1 MFIRNIT
8 LAAAVCVAASVAA
21 LGQSGS
27 NCGACGQGYLFQLPG
42 QNSSAGTPIYGYPY
56 SANPLS
62 ANTSAGGINSVG
74 PNGAYQIVAKP
85 DGSGFYVLGATL
97 QIANQNFSNYTIANG
112 ISGTPTAIAASPD
125 GNYAV
130 VGAGS
135 VYVLSASS
143 YQVLY
148 NTTTNGTIVGIV
160 ISRDSKYA
168 YVLSNGPGASYVY
181 QINLVTKSTTAASP
195 LVLTGNS
202 TSISLSPLNLV
213 YVTATNRIFEIDPV
227 LLQVTAQGNMTPN
240 GTPGPLK
247 FTPDGTTAYCV
258 NQTSNVS
265 GGSIFQVTLATHSV
279 AFWPTANPTPPTEI
293 DDIEIAGNG
302 RVFAVSYST
311 TTLFDVVT
319 APLGLTVS
327 SLNSILSATG
337 VQAAAVSTELPS
349 ALYLYLLVANGGAEN
364 IYRVNLS
371 TNQISAQGSAA
382 TSGGPMEFVGVPPQS
397 GAGSFLQFNN
407 NQTISQGTTSLPLVA
422 RVLDL
427 TGRPIFN
434 LQVSFTTDPT
444 TGVVINTPTPVTNA
458 DGYVQT
464 TVTAPAAQGT
474 FTITLTAGTANT
486 TFTINVPGTG
496 GTGGTGPNGVTQVT
510 IVTGTGKLI
519 ETGFSSQGDGDPLT
533 VLVTDVNGNPLPGVA
548 VTFNVTSGT
557 GNVVTYNNADGSAGT
572 TTDKNGMARTDF
584 YASTP
589 AGNSDFE
596 VDTVVAVTP
605 YGSVSFYEIEYAY
618 LIIGTTNP
626 AFPPTVQIQTPAF
639 PYVVTVP
646 EGGVAANAVSA
657 LILANSVP
665 QLNCPN
671 AVQNLGCP
679 IPDVAIRIVNDAGTL
694 AASPYASCNASST
707 PSDPN
712 TGTAYCNVQS
722 TCNAAGPGTYTVYY
736 EVGDFRG
743 FQGSVVITPGA
754 AQKLA
759 ILSGNNQTGGAGGS
773 LPFPLLAMVS
783 DACGNAVN
791 GGQVTWKVTQGSAT
805 LSKVVSTSGSSG
817 QVSAVV
823 TFGQAAGPVTV
834 TATLGTSAIVTFSLT
849 NQAVVTSMTILNGNN
864 QSTTVNS
871 AFGQTLT
878 VQIKDANNNPVTGV
892 PVGFAVTA
900 GNASINP
907 TSANTDSQGRAS
919 TTATAGSNPG
929 TIIVI
934 ASYGA
939 VSATF
944 SLTAVPQGPV
954 VTATS
959 FQNAASFTT
968 GLVPCGLA
976 VATGSGLAPGIVGTV
991 SGASF
996 FGPLQYSL
1004 NGLSLSVNGVP
1015 APIYQLSNTNGK
1027 QQVTFQTPCEVGPT
1041 TNGTVVIQLSGAT
1054 TTVQGVLI
1062 LAAQPG
1068 IFFSTGGD
1076 GNPDG
1081 YVISGADGSYVSA
1094 TNPAKRGGTYY
1105 LVATGL
1111 GQVIPATSTDSA
1123 GIAGQSVALPVIV
1136 GLSGGGVPVVSA
1148 TYQTGE
1154 IGIYAV
1160 GFTIPLTNQT
1170 GINQPLVLGV
1180 QVNGQVSFSN
1190 TVYIQVQ

>member
-1 MFIRNIT
+1 MSIRNVT
-8 LAAAVCVAASVAA
+8 LAAGVCLAASVAA
-21 LGQSGS
+21 FGQPGV
-27 NCGACGQGYLFQLPG
+27 GYLFQLPG
-42 QNSSAGTPIYGYPY
+42 QNSSASTPIYGYPY
-56 SANPLS
+56 AANPLTPS
-62 ANTSAGGINSVG
+62 INTLG
-74 PNGAYQIVAKP
+74 PNGTFQIVAKP
-85 DGSGFYVLGATL
+85 DGSGFYVLGTTL
-97 QIANQNFSNYTIANG
+97 QIANQNFSNFTTING
-112 ISGTPTAIAASPD
+112 IGNTPTAVAASPD
-125 GNYAV
+125 GNYVV

-135 VYVLSASS
+135 VYVLGASS
-143 YQVLY
+143 SAILF
-148 NTTTNGTIVGIV
+148 NTTTNGTIVGIA

-181 QINLVTKSTTAASP
+181 QINLQTKSVTSASP

-202 TSISLSPLNLV
+202 TSISLSPLNFL

-227 LLQVTAQGNMTPN
+227 LLQVTPQGNMTPN

-265 GGSIFQVTLATHSV
+265 GGSIFQITLGAHSI
-279 AFWPTANPTPPTEI
+279 AFWPTANPSPPTPL
-293 DDIEIAGNG
+293 DDVEVAGNG
-302 RVFAVSYST
+302 RVFAISYSA
-311 TTLFDVVT
+311 TTLYDVVT

-327 SLNSILSATG
+327 SLNSILNAQG
-337 VQAAAVSTELPS
+337 VQGAVVSTELPS
-349 ALYLYLLVANGGAEN
+349 ALYLYLLVANNGQEN

-371 TNQISAQGSAA
+371 TNQVSAQASAA

-397 GAGSFLQFNN
+397 GAGSFIQFNN
-407 NQTISQGTTSLPLVA
+407 NQTVPQGTTSLPLVA

-434 LQVSFTTDPT
+434 LPVTFTTDASN
-444 TGVVINTPTPVTNA
+444 GVIINTPSPTTTA

-464 TVTAPAAQGT
+464 TITAPAAQGT

-486 TFTINVPGTG
+486 TFTINVPGVG
-496 GTGGTGPNGVTQVT
+496 GTGGPGPNGVTQVT
-510 IVTGTGKLI
+510 IVTGNGKLVQ
-519 ETGFSSQGDGDPLT
+519 TSFGTQGDGDPLT
-533 VLVTDVNGNPLPGVA
+533 VLVTDVNGNPLPGVS
-548 VTFNVTSGT
+548 VNFNVTSGT
-557 GNVVTYNNADGSAGT
+557 SNLVTYNNADGTAGT
-572 TTDKNGMARTDF
+572 TTDKFGMARSDF
-584 YASTP
+584 FAQTP
-589 AGNSDFE
+589 AGNNDFE
-596 VDTVVAVTP
+596 VETVVASTP

-618 LIIGTTNP
+618 QIIGTNNP
-626 AFPPTVQIQTPAF
+626 AFPPTVEILAPTF
-639 PYVVTVP
+639 PYQVTVP
-646 EGGVAANAVSA
+646 EGGVAQNAVSA
-657 LILANSVP
+657 LILANSTP

-671 AVQNLGCP
+671 PVQNLGCP
-679 IPDVAIRIVNDAGTL
+679 IPDVAIRIVNDPGTL
-694 AASPYASCNASST
+694 AASPYAKCTASST
-707 PSDPN
+707 LSDAN

-722 TCNAAGPGTYTVYY
+722 TCSAAGPGTYTVYY

-743 FQGSVVITPGA
+743 FQGSIVITPGT
-754 AQKLA
+754 AQQLA

-773 LPFPLLAMVS
+773 LPFPLVAAVT
-783 DACGNAVN
+783 DACGNLVT

-817 QVSAVV
+817 QVSAAV
-823 TFGQAAGPVTV
+823 TLGQAAGPVTV
-834 TATLGTSAIVTFSLT
+834 TATLGTAAVVTFSLT
-849 NQAVVTSMTILNGNN
+849 SQAVVTSMIILNGNN
-864 QSTTVNS
+864 QTATVGN
-871 AFGQTLT
+871 AFPQTLT
-878 VQIKDANNNPVTGV
+878 VQIRDANNNPVTGV
-892 PVGFAVTA
+892 SVGFAITA

-907 TSANTDSQGRAS
+907 GSATTDSQGRAS

-929 TIIVI
+929 SISVV
-934 ASYGA
+934 ASYA
-939 VSATF
+939 SVSATF

-976 VATGSGLAPGIVGTV
+976 IATGAGLAPGIVGTV

-996 FGPLQYSL
+996 FGPLPYTL

-1015 APIYQLSNTNGK
+1015 APIYQISNTNGK
-1027 QQVTFQTPCEVGPT
+1027 QQVTFQTPCEVSPS

-1054 TTVQGVLI
+1054 TTVPGVLI

-1081 YVISGADGSYVSA
+1081 YVINGADGTYVSA
-1094 TNPAKRGGTYY
+1094 SNPAKRGGTYY
-1105 LVATGL
+1105 MVVTGL
-1111 GQVIPATSTDSA
+1111 GQVTPATSTDSA
-1123 GIAGQSVALPVIV
+1123 GIAGQNVALPVIV

-1154 IGIYAV
+1154 IGIYVV

-1180 QVNGQVSFSN
+1180 QVNGQVAFSN